1 MVKSKTK
8 LKKIIPATM
17 LLAATLT
24 SAPLSSFAAEKN
36 DVQNNYVSS
45 QKANKAF
52 QPTEESITFMSKVVS
67 SGAIKEFDFSPDLK
81 TMTYKHDMATMKN
94 TYNFNDEEIAKLEQI
109 VTFYN
114 ESVKNNSSSGLTN
127 PNMNAV
133 KKGGPQYVVTDYGWT
148 WIKMTFTNAETKLLL
163 AGAAAE
169 GAYAMYAAFV
179 GLSAITATPV
189 GGAII
194 SALALMGLPK
204 FASICQTVLRALAAG
219 KGVFIEIG
227 MDGVI
232 PYISASVA
240 RH

>member
-8 LKKIIPATM
+8 LKKIIPVTM
-17 LLAATLT
+17 LLTATLT

-36 DVQNNYVSS
+36 DVPNNYVSS
-45 QKANKAF
+45 QNATKAF
-52 QPTEESITFMSKVVS
+52 QPTEESITFMSKVVG
-67 SGAIKEFDFSPDLK
+67 SGAIEEFNFSPDLK
-81 TMTYKHDMATMKN
+81 TMTYKHDMSTMKN

-109 VTFYN
+109 ANFYN
-114 ESVKNNSSSGLTN
+114 ESVKNNSSAGLTN
-127 PNMNAV
+127 PNMNST

>member
-1 MVKSKTK
+1 M
-8 LKKIIPATM
+8 
-17 LLAATLT
+17 
-24 SAPLSSFAAEKN
+24 N
-36 DVQNNYVSS
+36 
-45 QKANKAF
+45 
-52 QPTEESITFMSKVVS
+52 
-67 SGAIKEFDFSPDLK
+67 
-81 TMTYKHDMATMKN
+81 
-94 TYNFNDEEIAKLEQI
+94 
-109 VTFYN
+109 FYN
-114 ESVKNNSSSGLTN
+114 ESVKNNPSSGLTN

-148 WIKMTFTNAETKLLL
+148 WIKMTFTNEETKLLL

-204 FASICQTVLRALAAG
+204 FASICQTVLRALAGG

-232 PYISASVA
+232 PYITASVA